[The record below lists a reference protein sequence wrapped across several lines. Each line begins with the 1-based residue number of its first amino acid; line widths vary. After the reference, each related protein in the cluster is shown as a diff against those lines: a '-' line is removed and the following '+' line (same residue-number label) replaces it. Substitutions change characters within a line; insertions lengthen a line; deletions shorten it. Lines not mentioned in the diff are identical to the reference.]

1 MDREWSDGQ
10 PIYRQ
15 LRDLIVAMILDGDL
29 KEGDALPIVRNVAT
43 EFRVNPLT
51 VLKSYQKLVDEG
63 LVESRRGRGMFV
75 NPGAR
80 KLLLK
85 LEREKFLGEEW
96 PRVYDTILR
105 LGLSAEDLL
114 NNKPHN
120 LPEEP
125 AEPEA
130 TRIESPQEERGGLK
144 PWHA

>member
-15 LRDLIVAMILDGDL
+15 LRDLIVAMILDGSL
-29 KEGDALPIVRNVAT
+29 KEGDALPIVRNVAA

-105 LGLSAEDLL
+105 LGLNAEDLL
-114 NNKPHN
+114 NNKPHKSFD
-120 LPEEP
+120 EP

-130 TRIESPQEERGGLK
+130 TESNPRKKEEG
-144 PWHA
+144 